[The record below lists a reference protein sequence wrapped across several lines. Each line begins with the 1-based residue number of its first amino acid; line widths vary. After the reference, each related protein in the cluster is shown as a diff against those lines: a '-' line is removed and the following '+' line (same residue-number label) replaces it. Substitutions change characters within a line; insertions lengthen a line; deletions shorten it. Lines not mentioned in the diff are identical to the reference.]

1 MHFICSGTKDESIL
15 FIFFDYSLQLFHLFN
30 KYLLNDYYVLSTVSG
45 SEDPFKTLTPVYY
58 SLTLAEMLSEL
69 VHS

>member
-1 MHFICSGTKDESIL
+1 MSLSST
-15 FIFFDYSLQLFHLFN
+15 FFDYSLRLFHLFN

-45 SEDPFKTLTPVYY
+45 SEDRFKILTPVYY